1 MVGTTGVA
9 GSFTEPMIR
18 SMAAGCVRPVILPL
32 SNPTANTEARPED
45 VLRWSD
51 GRALV
56 ATGSPFPPVAL
67 DGVVHEVGQA
77 NNVFV
82 FPGIGIGA
90 MVSEARGISDAM
102 VLAAARTLAAHVSD
116 ERLASGALYP
126 SISGLRSVSR
136 AIGLAVAR
144 QAVSSGLAVPASDD
158 DLERELDAAMWW
170 PSYVDYTPA

>member
-1 MVGTTGVA
+1 VV
-9 GSFTEPMIR
+9 
-18 SMAAGCVRPVILPL
+18 
-32 SNPTANTEARPED
+32 
-45 VLRWSD
+45 
-51 GRALV
+51 
-56 ATGSPFPPVAL
+56 L

-90 MVSEARGISDAM
+90 IVSEARGISDAM
-102 VLAAARTLAAHVSD
+102 VLAAARTLAAQVGD

-144 QAVSSGLAVPASDD
+144 EAVASGLAPPAGDE
-158 DLERELDAAMWW
+158 DLERALDAAMWW
-170 PSYVDYTPA
+170 PSYVDYTAV

>member
-1 MVGTTGVA
+1 
-9 GSFTEPMIR
+9 
-18 SMAAGCVRPVILPL
+18 MAAGCARPVILPL

-56 ATGSPFPPVAL
+56 ATGSPFPPVVV
-67 DGVVHEVGQA
+67 DGAVHEFGQA

-90 MVSEARGISDAM
+90 IVSEARGISDAM
-102 VLAAARTLAAHVSD
+102 VLAAARTLAAQVSD

-144 QAVSSGLAVPASDD
+144 EAVASGLAPPAGDE
-158 DLERELDAAMWW
+158 DLERALDAAMWW
-170 PSYVDYTPA
+170 PSYVDYTAV